1 MKLYFDMI
9 LIQKIIGELV
19 SKLDEKKERLG
30 ILKFWLGVIVGSF
43 LANVAWLA
51 TNYNKAEILIVLGSI
66 LAILFLAISFIFIN
80 KKIAK
85 TLKEIGD
92 L

>member
-1 MKLYFDMI
+1 M
-9 LIQKIIGELV
+9 

-30 ILKFWLGVIVGSF
+30 LLKFWLGVIVGSF

-66 LAILFLAISFIFIN
+66 LAILFLAII
-80 KKIAK
+80 KKS
-85 TLKEIGD
+85 LKP
-92 L
+92 

>member
-1 MKLYFDMI
+1 MI

>member
-1 MKLYFDMI
+1 MK
-9 LIQKIIGELV
+9 
-19 SKLDEKKERLG
+19 KKERLG
-30 ILKFWLGVIVGSF
+30 LLKFWLGVIVGSF

-51 TNYNKAEILIVLGSI
+51 TNYNKTENLIIVGSI
-66 LAILFLAISFIFIN
+66 LAIIFLAVSFVFIN

-85 TLKEIGD
+85 ISKEIGD